1 MDQNTLTPATNQGL
15 RQIVYE
21 KLKDAIVNGVLKPG
35 SKLSEIEL
43 AEQLA
48 VSRTPVREAIRQLS
62 QTGLITLTPR
72 RGAFVTLPSLK
83 DASDLYEL
91 RQALEI
97 IAIENVCENPPIK
110 DLKLFR
116 EIFSAMCGQTSH
128 EEYLTEDRRFHC
140 FLYECSGNKY
150 LHKTLNNIVDLINLC
165 RPYSMQSDPTIMGVF
180 LKGHLAIIDAVLHG
194 DCKKAIAEMGS
205 HIEDTKRSL
214 LAFLRQHPGDYTSVE
229 EE

>member
-1 MDQNTLTPATNQGL
+1 MDHKPLTPATNQGL

-21 KLKDAIVNGVLKPG
+21 RLKDAIVSGIFKPG

-83 DASDLYEL
+83 DAADLYEL
-91 RQALEI
+91 RQALEV

-110 DLKLFR
+110 ELQLFR
-116 EIFSAMCGQTSH
+116 EVFSEMSSKTPH
-128 EEYLTEDRRFHC
+128 EEYLSEDRRFHC

-150 LHKTLNNIVDLINLC
+150 LHRTLNNIVDLINLC
-165 RPYSMQSDPTIMGVF
+165 RPYSMQSEPTALSVF
-180 LKGHLAIIDAVLHG
+180 LKGHLSIIDAVLAG
-194 DCKKAIAEMGS
+194 DCDKAKAEMS
-205 HIEDTKRSL
+205 EHIEDTKKSL
-214 LAFLRQHPGDYTSVE
+214 LTFLKLHPEDYTNE
-229 EE
+229 D

>member
-91 RQALEI
+91 RQ
-97 IAIENVCENPPIK
+97 
-110 DLKLFR
+110 
-116 EIFSAMCGQTSH
+116 
-128 EEYLTEDRRFHC
+128 DR
-140 FLYECSGNKY
+140 K
-150 LHKTLNNIVDLINLC
+150 
-165 RPYSMQSDPTIMGVF
+165 
-180 LKGHLAIIDAVLHG
+180 
-194 DCKKAIAEMGS
+194 
-205 HIEDTKRSL
+205 
-214 LAFLRQHPGDYTSVE
+214 SVV
-229 EE
+229 